1 MIKKY
6 IKVVLTAVLIPVLL
20 GFCSK
25 NYSTGKN
32 LSENEK
38 DFISK
43 ARYIIKKHEKKAFY
57 SLVTAEEREDFIED
71 FWKKRDPDPST
82 EENEYKEEY
91 FDLIDQANHLFKDEK
106 KQGWLT
112 DRGRV
117 YILLGPPELRR
128 YRPGEINSYGSRD
141 NYRSKPHEIW
151 YYGYYPIL
159 FVDRFQNGAL
169 ELTPL
174 GAQHI
179 ATILRTAN
187 DWKPKVGK
195 GEGGKVPLD
204 FKMNVK
210 KGKGGK
216 VDVYVK
222 IPYMNILFQQ
232 KDNGNFFA
240 VLTVRADVFDPK
252 NKKVRDFSRDY
263 TIDMTPEQLK
273 KGKNY
278 RVDTS
283 LTLEP
288 GDYEVRVTV
297 ESKTDDIRSRKSM
310 RISI

>member
-6 IKVVLTAVLIPVLL
+6 IKVALTVMLIPVLL
-20 GFCSK
+20 GFCGTS
-25 NYSTGKN
+25 YTTGKN
-32 LSENEK
+32 LSENER

-43 ARYIIKKHEKKAFY
+43 VRYIIKKHEKKTFY
-57 SLVTAEEREDFIED
+57 SLVTKEEREDFIED
-71 FWKKRDPDPST
+71 FWKKRDPDAST

-91 FDLIDQANHLFKDEK
+91 MGLIDKSNHLFKDEK

-128 YRPGEINSYGSRD
+128 FRPGDIRTTGARAGYYD
-141 NYRSKPHEIW
+141 KPHEIW

-159 FVDRFQNGAL
+159 FVDRFENGAF

-195 GEGGKVPLD
+195 SSKVPLD
-204 FKMNVK
+204 FKLNVGKRK
-210 KGKGGK
+210 KGKVDITVK
-216 VDVYVK
+216 VPFK
-222 IPYMNILFQQ
+222 NILFQQ
-232 KDNGNFFA
+232 NDKGNFYA
-240 VLTVRADVFDPK
+240 VLTLRVDVFDPK
-252 NKKVRDFSRDY
+252 NKKVRDLSQDY
-263 TIDMTPEQLK
+263 SIDMTPEQLK
-273 KGKNY
+273 NGKKFKI
-278 RVDTS
+278 DSS

-288 GDYEVRVTV
+288 GDYEIRVTL
-297 ESKTDDIRSRKSM
+297 ESKADDLRSRKSK